1 MTDVARESQR
11 PARRPWLFAL
21 FTHVAVLALFASL
34 LGCPASLP
42 HGQLALDAVDVDGNK
57 EIAADDVKGA
67 MASEPTSKVLGVRL
81 WWVDYG
87 LYQRAILEKDLQRV
101 ERYYRAR
108 GFFETRVRA
117 GRVVPTGTRSVK
129 VQIVVEEG
137 PRVRIGAL
145 RTPGWE
151 ALPSALRERI
161 LGAWQLALEAPF
173 DEDVYARSGEIA
185 VRVLT
190 EAGYAH
196 AAVKLSVEVDLVT
209 HRATVRAELDAGPL
223 CTFGAITVVGL
234 RELSEG
240 AVRLVLALE
249 PGKAYSTLTIRGAR
263 NALFE
268 LSIFDT
274 VQIEPDLSDRSATSI
289 PLRVTVTESKL
300 RSVKLGPGFLL
311 DPLRDD
317 VHVVASW
324 EHRNF
329 LGGLRDLTL
338 SARPLLMLKPGLFS
352 VKSARPGFSADGQ
365 LRQPSFL
372 EGRTTG
378 SVSTSFAILPDPT
391 NDYRTTSLR
400 GSLGVDRRF
409 GPSVALGLYYRRG
422 FDVPVAYA
430 GGYLPPNVLPGNRSS
445 VQIGYL
451 ELLASVDL
459 RDDPLIPRRG
469 LYASVSLQYAMATK
483 LFYGGDFGDVRVQP
497 EIRLF
502 APLSKHVVLAFR
514 LMAGF
519 VFPRNYSPHDPGRR
533 TPDSTDPSSYDP
545 DTSGD
550 VPYWRAFFSGGA
562 SSNRGYATRQIGLRD
577 CAPFEGGR
585 ELGQDCSVVTGGAS
599 VWESSVELR
608 FDLTGPLSGVLFVD
622 ASDVSRGVFDVRLGR
637 PHLSTGPGLRYRTP
651 VGPVRLDFGWRIPGA
666 QLLGGTLDPRE
677 TPQPFSLG
685 FTGPFAL
692 HVSLGEAF

>member
-1 MTDVARESQR
+1 VVARR
-11 PARRPWLFAL
+11 ARAASL
-21 FTHVAVLALFASL
+21 LALAASS
-34 LGCPASLP
+34 LGCPAGLLK
-42 HGQLALDAVDVDGNK
+42 GQIALDAVDVVGN
-57 EIAADDVKGA
+57 EVLAADDVKGA
-67 MASEPTSKVLGVRL
+67 IASAPTSKTLGIHF

-87 LYQRAILEKDLQRV
+87 TYERAILEKDLQRV
-101 ERYYRAR
+101 ERYYHAR

-117 GRVVPTGTRSVK
+117 GRVVPTGAHGVK

-151 ALPSALRERI
+151 GLPDALRARI
-161 LGAWQLALEAPF
+161 LSEWKLAVEAPF
-173 DEDVYARSGEIA
+173 DEDEYVRGGEIA
-185 VRVLT
+185 QRILT
-190 EAGYAH
+190 EEGYAH
-196 AAVKLSVEVDLVT
+196 ASVKLGVEVDLVS
-209 HRATVRAELDAGPL
+209 HRATVRAELDSGPL
-223 CTFGAITVVGL
+223 CTFGTIRIVGL
-234 RELSEG
+234 KELSER

-249 PGKAYSTLTIRGAR
+249 PGKPYSTRTLRNAR

-268 LSIFDT
+268 LALFDT
-274 VQIEPDLSDRSATSI
+274 VQIEPDLSDRTATSI
-289 PLRVTVTESKL
+289 PLLVTLSESKL

-317 VHVVASW
+317 VHLVASW

-329 LGGLRDLTL
+329 LGGLRDFTL
-338 SARPLLMLKPGLFS
+338 SARPLLMLKPGLLS
-352 VKSARPGFSADGQ
+352 MKTARPGFSADGQ

-372 EGRTTG
+372 EARTTG
-378 SVSTSFAILPDPT
+378 SVSTTFSILPDPA

-400 GSLGVDRRF
+400 GSVGLDRRF
-409 GPSVALGLYYRRG
+409 GPSIAGGLFYRRG
-422 FDVPVAYA
+422 FDLPVAYA

-451 ELLASVDL
+451 ELLASVDT
-459 RDDPLIPRRG
+459 RDDPLSPRSG
-469 LYASVSLQYAMATK
+469 VYASLSLQYAMATK
-483 LFYGGDFGDVRVQP
+483 AFYGGDFGDLRAQP
-497 EIRLF
+497 EVRLF
-502 APLSKHVVLAFR
+502 FPLSRRIVLAFR

-519 VFPRNYSPHDPGRR
+519 VFPRNYQPHDPGRR
-533 TPDSTDPSSYDP
+533 APDSTDPSSYDQ

-577 CAPFEGGR
+577 CAPVAGGN
-585 ELGQDCSVVTGGAS
+585 ELGQGSSVVIGGAS

-608 FDLTGPLSGVLFVD
+608 FDLTGPLSGVVFVD
-622 ASDVSRGVFDVRLGR
+622 ASDVSRGVFDVRLGH

-666 QLLGGTLDPRE
+666 QQLGGTLDPRE
-677 TPQPFSLG
+677 TPQPFSFG
-685 FTGPFAL
+685 ITGPFAL
-692 HVSLGEAF
+692 HVSLGESF